1 MISLKSN
8 YIISIIFFILQILR
22 VFGDSDFSLYSVTSN
37 PVGSY
42 VTIVIPF
49 YNQVIANTSLNLDGL
64 NIQSFLTVDQGVN
77 VILLLCQDSKNS
89 NYLVIADVKTGEIKK
104 SKGIQNDGFNIKNN
118 NNYIYSNVTDDIY
131 LPTFSNGELTILHW
145 NFNEQSDYA
154 NQLTVN
160 GISDIDPTY
169 QPKGVI
175 TSNNG
180 LYIFYK
186 SIDNNNNN
194 NNNNSTSKLV
204 LFNLNNTDSS
214 SLSSSSLQPVL
225 PTIEIYTYNGFEAD
239 NVEMIY
245 IDNEDNNIVYAVYN
259 TNGTTRSCTLLFSE
273 QNSICQDA
281 YFDYNL
287 NPNNYNYN
295 PYFITS
301 DLSSFVS
308 LQSTSPTQLVF
319 GVWSLDFGADTTTL
333 IYNLWQSTNPSN
345 ITYFKN

>member
-8 YIISIIFFILQILR
+8 FIIASLFFILQILNI
-22 VFGDSDFSLYSVTSN
+22 FGDSDFSLYGVTSN

-42 VTIVIPF
+42 VTIIIPF
-49 YNQVIANTSLNLDGL
+49 NNQVIANTSLNLNGL
-64 NIQSFLTVDQGVN
+64 NIQSFLTVDSGLN
-77 VILLLCQDSKNS
+77 VITLLCQDSKNS
-89 NYLVIADVKTGEIKK
+89 NYLVIADVNTGEIKK

-118 NNYIYSNVTDDIY
+118 NNYIYSNVSDDIY

-145 NFNEQSDYA
+145 NFNQQSDYA
-154 NQLTVN
+154 NQLTIN
-160 GISDIDPTY
+160 GISDIDSTY

-186 SIDNNNNN
+186 SIDR
-194 NNNNSTSKLV
+194 NNSTSKLV
-204 LFNLNNTDSS
+204 LLNLNSTDSGSFS
-214 SLSSSSLQPVL
+214 SSSSSLQPVL

-245 IDNEDNNIVYAVYN
+245 VDNEDNNLVYAVYN
-259 TNGTTRSCTLLFSE
+259 SNGTTRSCTLLFSE
-273 QNSICQDA
+273 QNPICQDA
-281 YFDYNL
+281 FFEYNL
-287 NPNNYNYN
+287 NPNNYYYN

-308 LQSTSPTQLVF
+308 LQSTSPSQLLF
-319 GVWSLDFGADTTTL
+319 GVWSLDFGADTT
-333 IYNLWQSTNPSN
+333 IQIFNLWQSTNPSN
-345 ITYFKN
+345 VTYFKN

>member
-8 YIISIIFFILQILR
+8 FIIASFFFILQILK
-22 VFGDSDFSLYSVTSN
+22 VFGDSDFNLYAVTTNS
-37 PVGSY
+37 VGSY

-49 YNQVIANTSLNLDGL
+49 NNQIIVNISLNLDGL
-64 NIQSFLTVDQGVN
+64 NIQSFLTVDQGLN
-77 VILLLCQDSKNS
+77 VILLLCQDSKNT
-89 NYLVIADVKTGEIKK
+89 NYLVIADVKTGETKK
-104 SKGIQNDGFNIKNN
+104 SKGIQNGGFNIKNN

-145 NFNEQSDYA
+145 NFNEQSNYA

-160 GISDIDPTY
+160 GISDIDSTY
-169 QPKGVI
+169 EPKGVI

-186 SIDNNNNN
+186 SNDNNNI
-194 NNNNSTSKLV
+194 TSKLV
-204 LFNLNNTDSS
+204 LLNLNNTDSS
-214 SLSSSSLQPVL
+214 SYSSSFQPVL
-225 PTIEIYTYNGFEAD
+225 PTIEIYTYNDFEAD
-239 NVEMIY
+239 NVEMIF

-273 QNSICQDA
+273 QNPICQDA

-308 LQSTSPTQLVF
+308 LQSTSPSQLVF
-319 GVWSLDFGADTTTL
+319 GVWSLNFGADTTTQ